1 MEYKE
6 LGNNIKKARKK
17 SGLTQKELG
26 RLIYKSEITIRKY
39 ESGDYKIPKDVLL
52 NLSEILNTDLKT
64 LTGSDY
70 NKFDDIEKTEDAFK
84 KIAKELI
91 PVMTE
96 VKNKQKE
103 LDKLIKD
110 FLSNPLIISSIN
122 LDFDYNT
129 LTSRELIQIENN
141 IFLAIQLKINEIINA
156 RNRKNDIP

>member
-70 NKFDDIEKTEDAFK
+70 NKFDDIEKTEDALK